1 MAYKVSKKT
10 WRIEKKDLTKI
21 ITIQLNQKKEKDR
34 ENERKKKDWKL
45 KNVIQYSTTN
55 FKYLND

>member
-45 KNVIQYSTTN
+45 KNVIQYFTTN

>member
-1 MAYKVSKKT
+1 MAYKDSKKT
-10 WRIEKKDLTKI
+10 WRIEKNDLTKI

>member
-1 MAYKVSKKT
+1 MAYRVSKKT

-21 ITIQLNQKKEKDR
+21 ITKQLNQKKEKDR
-34 ENERKKKDWKL
+34 ENEKKKKDWKL